1 MVESTEKELEERVNK
16 LLKTMGISEKDL
28 LKDLETAIISDL
40 VYAIPRFSDKTL
52 KHVAS
57 IIANELEKRTGILKK
72 EVEDR
77 RGSLK

>member
-16 LLKTMGISEKDL
+16 VIQSLGISEKDI

-57 IIANELEKRTGILKK
+57 IIANELEKRI
-72 EVEDR
+72 
-77 RGSLK
+77 SLKLGD